1 MSRKSVAV
9 MDIRSSKITML
20 VGERSVN
27 NTFVFT
33 AMKTVSYGGYADG
46 RFFDEKELS
55 ERVITSLR
63 EAERV
68 SNMKIRRLYIGVPG
82 EFVRGLLG
90 EPVTGFP
97 KQKRIASG
105 DIDALYNSGRQDFAE
120 MTYLRAS
127 CAIFTT
133 SDKRM
138 VIDPVG
144 MMSSS
149 LKGLVSYF
157 YCTKYFT
164 DLMDKLFAGTGITLK
179 YLPSTLAMAC
189 YLIPSETRDEYAF
202 LLDVG
207 DNSSTV
213 MLMQGNAILKQTTAP
228 VGRSQI
234 VAELMRALSVPY
246 DVASAILPK
255 TNLYTRSNAGK
266 SEFMN
271 AKGTYEIDLDLLVS
285 AVKDGLDAICEIV
298 SLFMENMQGRELDYK
313 PIYVTGEGICDI
325 RGALEH
331 VSKRV
336 DRVCE
341 YISPN
346 LPYYDKPSMSSFI
359 SLVDMACNDNA
370 QQGGFFYHLF
380 GG

>member
-1 MSRKSVAV
+1 MGRKSVAV

-33 AMKTVSYGGYADG
+33 AMKSVSYGGYADG
-46 RFFDEKELS
+46 RFFNERELS
-55 ERVITSLR
+55 ELAVNTLR
-63 EAERV
+63 EVERV

-82 EFVRGLLG
+82 EFLKVLLD

-97 KQKRIASG
+97 KQKRIAAG
-105 DIDALYNSGRQDFAE
+105 DIDALYESGRQEFAE
-120 MTYLRAS
+120 MTFLRAS

-133 SDKRM
+133 SDKRV

-144 MMSSS
+144 IMSSS

-164 DLMDKLFAGTGITLK
+164 DLMERIFEGTGITLK
-179 YLPSTLAMAC
+179 FLPSTLAMAC

-228 VGRSQI
+228 VGRTQI
-234 VAELMRALSVPY
+234 VAELMKALSVPY
-246 DVASAILPK
+246 DVASSLLPK

-266 SEFMN
+266 AEFMN
-271 AKGTYEIDLDLLVS
+271 AKGTYEIDLDVLVS
-285 AVKDGLDAICEIV
+285 AVKDGLDAVCEIV
-298 SLFMENMQGRELDYK
+298 GSFMENMQGRELDYK

-341 YISPN
+341 YITPN

-359 SLVDMACNDNA
+359 SLVDMACDDNA
-370 QQGGFFYHLF
+370 QGGFFYHLF